1 VSIAKQLGEFLQEHA
16 LSISTAESCTGG
28 GVAATITDI
37 PGSSAWFQRGYITYC
52 NQAKIDM
59 LGVSADSLA
68 NHGAVSEVVAKQ
80 MAEGALKNS
89 QANIAVAT
97 TGIAGPDGGS
107 NDKPVGMVCFAWVF
121 QDKATISTTKIFS
134 GDRLSI
140 RHQAIEYVL
149 TKLLPE

>member
-1 VSIAKQLGEFLQEHA
+1 MLVAKQLGEFLQEQA
-16 LSISTAESCTGG
+16 WSISTAESCTGG

-80 MAEGALKNS
+80 MAEGALNKS
-89 QANIAVAT
+89 QANIAIAT
-97 TGIAGPDGGS
+97 TGIAGPEGGS
-107 NDKPVGMVCFAWVF
+107 KDKPVGMVCFAWAF
-121 QDKATISTTKIFS
+121 QHKATISTTKIFA

-140 RHQAIEYVL
+140 RHQAIEYAL
-149 TKLLPE
+149 TELLLK